1 MDAPAASGPS
11 GATAPAA
18 TSSATS
24 CSTLRRMEQFHRFF
38 TALSVRPL
46 STAAMSAH
54 RAPNLAY
61 SRMMMPARGRVGG
74 RARWGRGRGRG
85 RRAVLV
91 LGPRRLANVGVQL
104 VVPSLAALLA
114 RPAGQVRREHAPLPR
129 PVGLDGLEEQRVL
142 LRAPRALDDRLLR
155 APVVGAHGRRCA
167 TACDARVGARC
178 LWVAEGIRGA
188 CGAPTIANAG
198 ARDGTTSEQPRAT
211 PRFGPQYNVQ
221 WWWPPGFGTDLILR
235 LDKPFET
242 TSSLGLRG
250 ARRRVT

>member
-74 RARWGRGRGRG
+74 RARRGRGRGRG

-114 RPAGQVRREHAPLPR
+114 RPARQVRREHAPLPR

-198 ARDGTTSEQPRAT
+198 ARSGTTTSNTSFRT
-211 PRFGPQYNVQ
+211 PKY
-221 WWWPPGFGTDLILR
+221 
-235 LDKPFET
+235 
-242 TSSLGLRG
+242 
-250 ARRRVT
+250 RRS